1 MDAIRYNNILKI
13 RPAARADREEV
24 LKFCIHTFEW
34 GDYIDQVWDL
44 WYSDQAGLLLVAE
57 EGDSLHDKKQSSV
70 LALSHVSLCPNKN
83 NIWLEGI
90 RVNPNYRRR
99 YVATQ
104 LINKMIAYGQE
115 QGANK
120 ASAIVSKK
128 NIASQLMMERN
139 GFIVISRWNYY
150 NTNNIPRRVDKAK
163 LGSKVATLKDIQ
175 LIRDYLRHSEVY
187 KLSGGTYVKS
197 WKWYPLNLYS
207 GTLADLI
214 ENKKVLLNGN
224 NNPIEGI
231 AIINRDRYWNKS
243 NNNGTFQIVY
253 LDASNVYALKDLI
266 SFVINLIH
274 SEDVIYERLQVYSSQ
289 ITYASA
295 VMEQTGT
302 IKPEE
307 FLLYKRGI

>member
-1 MDAIRYNNILKI
+1 LKI
-13 RPAARADREEV
+13 RPAARADKEEV
-24 LKFCIHTFEW
+24 LKFCIDTFEW

-57 EGDSLHDKKQSSV
+57 EEEYRLPDKKQSSV
-70 LALSHVSLCPNKN
+70 VALSHVSLCPNKN
-83 NIWLEGI
+83 NVWLEGL

-115 QGANK
+115 QGASK

-139 GFIVISRWNYY
+139 GFIVISKWNYY
-150 NTNNIPRRVDKAK
+150 NTNNIPRRVNKAK
-163 LGSKVATLKDIQ
+163 LGSKVATLKDIE
-175 LIRDYLRHSEVY
+175 LIRDYLRHSEVFR
-187 KLSGGTYVKS
+187 LSGGTYVNS

-207 GTLADLI
+207 SILADLI

-224 NNPIEGI
+224 NKSIEGI
-231 AIINRDRYWNKS
+231 AIINRDRHWNK
-243 NNNGTFQIVY
+243 NNDNITFQTVY
-253 LDASNVYALKDLI
+253 LDASNVSALKDLI
-266 SFVINLIH
+266 SFIINLIH
-274 SEDVIYERLQVYSSQ
+274 SEDAIYDRLQVYSPQ
-289 ITYASA
+289 IIYASA
-295 VMEQTGT
+295 VMEQTET

-307 FLLYKRGI
+307 FLLYKREI

>member
-1 MDAIRYNNILKI
+1 
-13 RPAARADREEV
+13 
-24 LKFCIHTFEW
+24 LKFCIDTFEW

-44 WYSDQAGLLLVAE
+44 WYSDQTGLLLVVE
-57 EGDSLHDKKQSSV
+57 EEEYSLHDKKQSSV
-70 LALSHVSLCPNKN
+70 LALSHVSLCPNKDN
-83 NIWLEGI
+83 VWLEGL
-90 RVNPNYRRR
+90 RVNPDYRRR

-163 LGSKVATLKDIQ
+163 LGSKVATLKDID
-175 LIRDYLRHSEVY
+175 LIRNYLRHSEIF
-187 KLSGGTYVKS
+187 KLSGGTYVNS
-197 WKWYPLNLYS
+197 WKWYSLDLYS
-207 GTLADLI
+207 NILADLI
-214 ENKKVLLNGN
+214 ENKKVILNGN
-224 NNPIEGI
+224 NNSIEGI
-231 AIINRDRYWNKS
+231 AIINRDKHWNK
-243 NNNGTFQIVY
+243 NNDNTFQIVY
-253 LDASNVYALKDLI
+253 LDASNILALKDLI

-274 SEDVIYERLQVYSSQ
+274 FEDTIYDRLQVYSPQ
-289 ITYASA
+289 ITYAST

-302 IKPEE
+302 TTSEE
-307 FLLYKRGI
+307 FLLYNREI

>member
-1 MDAIRYNNILKI
+1 MKI
-13 RPAARADREEV
+13 RPAARADKEEV
-24 LKFCIHTFEW
+24 LKFCIDTFEW

-57 EGDSLHDKKQSSV
+57 EEEYRLPDKKQSSV
-70 LALSHVSLCPNKN
+70 VAISHVSLCPNKN
-83 NIWLEGI
+83 NVWLEGL

-115 QGANK
+115 QGASK

-139 GFIVISRWNYY
+139 GFIVISKWNYY
-150 NTNNIPRRVDKAK
+150 NTNNIPRRVNKAK
-163 LGSKVATLKDIQ
+163 LGSKVATLKDIE
-175 LIRDYLRHSEVY
+175 LIRDYLRHSEVFR
-187 KLSGGTYVKS
+187 LSGGTYVNS

-207 GTLADLI
+207 SILADLI

-224 NNPIEGI
+224 NKSIEGI
-231 AIINRDRYWNKS
+231 AIINRDRHWNK
-243 NNNGTFQIVY
+243 NNDNITFQTVY
-253 LDASNVYALKDLI
+253 LDASNVSALKDLI
-266 SFVINLIH
+266 SFIINLIH
-274 SEDVIYERLQVYSSQ
+274 SEDAIYDRLQVYSPQ
-289 ITYASA
+289 IIYASA
-295 VMEQTGT
+295 VMEQTET

-307 FLLYKRGI
+307 FLLYKREI

>member
-1 MDAIRYNNILKI
+1 MKI
-13 RPAARADREEV
+13 RPAARADIEEV

-57 EGDSLHDKKQSSV
+57 EEVSLHDKKQSSV

-139 GFIVISRWNYY
+139 GFIVISRWNYC

-243 NNNGTFQIVY
+243 NNNGPF
-253 LDASNVYALKDLI
+253 
-266 SFVINLIH
+266 
-274 SEDVIYERLQVYSSQ
+274 R
-289 ITYASA
+289 
-295 VMEQTGT
+295 
-302 IKPEE
+302 
-307 FLLYKRGI
+307 

>member
-1 MDAIRYNNILKI
+1 MKI
-13 RPAARADREEV
+13 RPAARADKEEV
-24 LKFCIHTFEW
+24 LKFCIDTFEW

-57 EGDSLHDKKQSSV
+57 EEEYRLPDKKQSSV
-70 LALSHVSLCPNKN
+70 VALSHVSLCPNKN
-83 NIWLEGI
+83 NVWLEGL

-115 QGANK
+115 QGASK

-139 GFIVISRWNYY
+139 GFIVISKWNYY
-150 NTNNIPRRVDKAK
+150 NTNNIPRRVNKAK
-163 LGSKVATLKDIQ
+163 LGSKVATLKDIE
-175 LIRDYLRHSEVY
+175 LIRDYLRHSEVFR
-187 KLSGGTYVKS
+187 LSGGTYVNS

-207 GTLADLI
+207 SILADLI

-224 NNPIEGI
+224 NKSIEGI
-231 AIINRDRYWNKS
+231 AIINRDRHWNK
-243 NNNGTFQIVY
+243 NNDNITFQTVY
-253 LDASNVYALKDLI
+253 LDASNVSALKDLI
-266 SFVINLIH
+266 SFIINLIH
-274 SEDVIYERLQVYSSQ
+274 SEDAIYDRLQVYSPQ
-289 ITYASA
+289 IIYASA
-295 VMEQTGT
+295 VMEQTET

-307 FLLYKRGI
+307 FLLYKREI